1 MPLNTRSYKDLN
13 LMFTIHPVKKDITKL
28 VDEAD
33 IKEAV
38 KNLVLTNHYERPF
51 HPEIGS
57 SVTALLFDN
66 ASPLTAIHIQR
77 AISDVLTNFEPRIQ
91 LIDVVVNL
99 QPDLNTYSATI
110 VFSIVNRPSPVVLTM
125 ILERLR

>member
-1 MPLNTRSYKDLN
+1 MPLNTRSYQDLN
-13 LMFTIHPVKKDITKL
+13 LLFTIHPVKKDITKL

-38 KNLVLTNHYERPF
+38 KNLILTNHYERPF

-57 SVTALLFDN
+57 SVTQLLFEN
-66 ASPLTAIHIQR
+66 ASPLTAVHIQR
-77 AISDVLTNFEPRIQ
+77 AISDCLNNFEPRIQ
-91 LIDVVVNL
+91 LVQVAVNL
-99 QPDLNTYSATI
+99 QPDLNSYGATI
-110 VFSIVNRPSPVVLTM
+110 VFSIVNQPQPVSVTI